1 MTILTEFPGIEGLVE
16 YLLFAFYHNDIDNHI
31 FINFRHI
38 EFVWISWPCL
48 VVSRLHDNDAGVSGL
63 LFTDVLWFFSLFLR
77 LVFSSDPPTGKS
89 GDAFEAKRKR
99 QMEGWPLAMEWRVKT
114 RVQQSTIK
122 KELFQSFIICKK
134 KIWEYT
140 LVDMSY
146 LEWNIN
152 WKPLIME
159 YWCLGDGI
167 ADRIV
172 TQGLFPRGCFALHQR
187 VI

>member
-1 MTILTEFPGIEGLVE
+1 MKSTIIFSLISAILSLCGFRDRVLLFPGSTTMMLGFQAS
-16 YLLFAFYHNDIDNHI
+16 YSPTFF
-31 FINFRHI
+31 F
-38 EFVWISWPCL
+38 
-48 VVSRLHDNDAGVSGL
+48 
-63 LFTDVLWFFSLFLR
+63 WFFSLFLR
-77 LVFSSDPPTGKS
+77 LVFSADQPTGKS
-89 GDAFEAKRKR
+89 GDAFDAKRKR
-99 QMEGWPLAMEWRVKT
+99 QREGWPLAMEWRVKT

-122 KELFQSFIICKK
+122 KELFQSFIICKKK

-172 TQGLFPRGCFALHQR
+172 TQGLFSRGCFALHQR

>member
-1 MTILTEFPGIEGLVE
+1 MTILTEFPSIEGLVE
-16 YLLFAFYHNDIDNHI
+16 YLLFAFYRNDIDHHI

-63 LFTDVLWFFSLFLR
+63 LFTDFLWFFSLFLR

-89 GDAFEAKRKR
+89 GDAFDAKRKR
-99 QMEGWPLAMEWRVKT
+99 QREGWPLAMEWRVKT